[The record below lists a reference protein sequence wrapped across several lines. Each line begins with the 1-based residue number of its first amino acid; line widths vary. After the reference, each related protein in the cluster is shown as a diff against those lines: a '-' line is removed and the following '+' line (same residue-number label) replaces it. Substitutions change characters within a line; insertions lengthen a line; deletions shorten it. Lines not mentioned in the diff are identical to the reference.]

1 MSIFGKDFNPEVF
14 AYDVGR
20 VENPEQSLLAKSRAI
35 IEDPSLAETMRKQNG
50 TCVITTVLKGLLTGK
65 PQNYDGSDNADPK
78 GTSTYRHTKVVVGRW
93 AQWEESDFA
102 ADLTGGEDFMEN
114 IEAQVADYWW
124 GVRQGLI
131 ISILKG
137 IFSMTSEAGKKFAA
151 KHTYDV
157 TGITNSSNQLGRMDM
172 VSVNTCMQRACGD
185 NKNKFELMICHSNVS
200 TNLENMKLLSYL
212 KYTDK
217 DGTERDLTL
226 GQINGRLVLVDDTM
240 PYEEITVYTKTTDSA
255 LDESKTYYVKS
266 SNEFVEVEKP
276 VVGNISTY
284 YERIDSFVQY
294 TTYVLGYGAFSF
306 TDVGAEV
313 PCETERKP
321 SKNGGTDLLYYRNR
335 YCYAPYGI
343 SWTSE
348 NMSTNS
354 PSDEE
359 LEDGSN
365 WEIVHTTVN
374 GVTTHLNDKVIH
386 IARILSRG

>member
-1 MSIFGKDFNPEVF
+1 MSVFGKDFNADVF
-14 AYDVGR
+14 TYDVNH

-35 IEDPSLAETMRKQNG
+35 IEDPSLAQIMRNQNG
-50 TCVITTVLKGLLTGK
+50 TCVVTTALKGLLTGK
-65 PQNYDGSDNADPK
+65 PQNYDGSDNANPDS
-78 GTSTYRHTKVVVGRW
+78 TSTYRHTKVVVGRW
-93 AQWEESDFA
+93 KQWQESDFA
-102 ADLTGGEDFMEN
+102 SDVTGGQDFMAN

-124 GVRQGLI
+124 SVRQGLI

-137 IFSMTSEAGKKFAA
+137 IFNMTSTAGKAFAA

-157 TGITNSSNQLGRMDM
+157 TGKLNTESKLGYMDM

-185 NKNKFELMICHSNVS
+185 NKNKFELMICHSSVS

-217 DGTERDLTL
+217 DGTQRDLTL

-240 PYEEITVYTKTTDSA
+240 PFEDVYVYTKTTDEAVSA
-255 LDESKTYYVKS
+255 SKTYYVKS
-266 SNEFVEVEKP
+266 GNNYAEVESP
-276 VVGNISTY
+276 TTESIATY
-284 YERIDSFVQY
+284 YELTDTYTRY
-294 TTYVLGYGAFSF
+294 TTFVLGYGAFSF
-306 TDVGAEV
+306 TNVGAEV
-313 PCETERKP
+313 PAETERNA
-321 SKNGGTDLLYYRNR
+321 SKNGGTDILYNRNR

-348 NMSTNS
+348 NMSTQS

-365 WEIVHTTVN
+365 WELVHTTV
-374 GVTTHLNDKVIH
+374 GGQTTYLNDKVIH